1 MSCRL
6 RPALFPCCPPY
17 LHFPYPGEEDQG
29 GGATEAANS
38 ANSIKN
44 TSSVKN
50 STKSAKS
57 AKNAKNARK
66 SVKSTAAEAEDAEP
80 RLEVIVAP
88 HTSQSVLDCWRRLG
102 ASILQVQLTMSRV
115 TMS

>member
-17 LHFPYPGEEDQG
+17 LHFPYPGEEEQG
-29 GGATEAANS
+29 GGATEPGES
-38 ANSIKN
+38 DNSIKN
-44 TSSVKN
+44 TSSVTN
-50 STKSAKS
+50 SSKS

>member
-1 MSCRL
+1 ME
-6 RPALFPCCPPY
+6 A
-17 LHFPYPGEEDQG
+17 GE
-29 GGATEAANS
+29 
-38 ANSIKN
+38 SIKSV
-44 TSSVKN
+44 SSVTN
-50 STKSAKS
+50 TKTAKS

-66 SVKSTAAEAEDAEP
+66 SVKSTATEAEDAEP

-115 TMS
+115 TCHDECHTCAVGRGHQPGGEGRAGVGPRVRV

>member
-29 GGATEAANS
+29 GGATEAGQS
-38 ANSIKN
+38 DNSIKN
-44 TSSVKN
+44 TSSVTN
-50 STKSAKS
+50 SAKT
-57 AKNAKNARK
+57 AKNAKNARR

-115 TMS
+115 TVS

>member
-29 GGATEAANS
+29 GGATEAGQS
-38 ANSIKN
+38 DDSIKN
-44 TSSVKN
+44 TSS
-50 STKSAKS
+50 TKS
-57 AKNAKNARK
+57 AKNAKNTKNARK